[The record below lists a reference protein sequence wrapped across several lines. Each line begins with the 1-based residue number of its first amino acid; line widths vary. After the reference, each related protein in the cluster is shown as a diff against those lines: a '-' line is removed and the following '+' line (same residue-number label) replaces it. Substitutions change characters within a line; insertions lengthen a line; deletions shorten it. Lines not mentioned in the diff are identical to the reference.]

1 MILVKEAHSFG
12 PSNIRCDN
20 NLFWVGTCGLSFA
33 GGGFSNALNY
43 GSD

>member
-12 PSNIRCDN
+12 PSNIHYDN
-20 NLFWVGTCGLSFA
+20 NLFLVGNCRLSFA
-33 GGGFSNALNY
+33 GGGFSNELNY